1 MPKATRID
9 DKRKR
14 SRRPKAGDT
23 EALRRILW
31 QATLEL
37 EKLLSE
43 EQMDAKLKTANALAT
58 LGGVY
63 LKAVEQADL
72 EKQIRELKDKVYE
85 LSTEKRGGQA
95 QGETE
100 EPEHLAN

>member
-1 MPKATRID
+1 MPNATRPD

-14 SRRPKAGDT
+14 KRRPKAGDT

-31 QATLEL
+31 QAALEL

-72 EKQIRELKDKVYE
+72 EKRVKELE
-85 LSTEKRGGQA
+85 QA
-95 QGETE
+95 HEAAQKAPGRW
-100 EPEHLAN
+100 AA

>member
-1 MPKATRID
+1 MPKATRTD

-31 QATLEL
+31 QAALEL

-43 EQMDAKLKTANALAT
+43 DQMEAKLKTANALAT
-58 LGGVY
+58 FGGFY

-72 EKQIRELKDKVYE
+72 EGRVKELE
-85 LSTEKRGGQA
+85 RA
-95 QGETE
+95 QEAAQRTPGRW
-100 EPEHLAN
+100 AA